1 MTLYEPY
8 RLQMSGA
15 YSTVEFIRRMF
26 PRLITK
32 AKKQPQLLDNFLLF
46 VSNLVSKD
54 SKLKDSFL
62 STDEVMALI
71 ASLDEY
77 LWKAKTKNRLLMD
90 ARQTSMALVSNLLTN
105 PKIRRVFAERGGREG
120 YFDTIR

>member
-1 MTLYEPY
+1 
-8 RLQMSGA
+8 
-15 YSTVEFIRRMF
+15 MF

-32 AKKQPQLLDNFLLF
+32 VKKQPQLLDNFLLF

-54 SKLKDSFL
+54 SKLKDSYL

-90 ARQTSMALVSNLLTN
+90 ARQTSMSLVSNLLTN
-105 PKIRRVFAERGGREG
+105 AKIRRVFVERGAREG